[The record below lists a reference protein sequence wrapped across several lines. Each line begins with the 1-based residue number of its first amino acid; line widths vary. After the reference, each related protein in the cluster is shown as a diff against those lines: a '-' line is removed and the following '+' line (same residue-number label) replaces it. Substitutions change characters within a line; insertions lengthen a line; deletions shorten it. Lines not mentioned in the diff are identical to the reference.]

1 MKVVEVRAVRG
12 RAVVAGVP
20 LGDQGAEG
28 AEGSEGSGGSVGRTW
43 GLPPDLVDALQEWAR
58 VAASVGPLAG
68 VPGAHP
74 PARPATPDPTADTVS
89 RRGRHLAARVSVEL
103 AVPVDYCDPVT
114 GHRVALR
121 AVTRTPYPPP
131 VPLPVRSA
139 ESNGA
144 APHPAGEGNGDGTP
158 TPAAAAA
165 EPTPWG
171 TGLVLAV
178 LVAGLVLL
186 ANLALAAPLITGLGV
201 LGLVVD
207 AAVVAGLVPAL
218 WLNRHVPTWRWA
230 VYGTFAGTGVALIFL
245 AVAAF

>member
-1 MKVVEVRAVRG
+1 MRVVELRAVRG
-12 RAVVAGVP
+12 HAMVAGVP
-20 LGDQGAEG
+20 LSDRTD
-28 AEGSEGSGGSVGRTW
+28 GRTW
-43 GLPPDLVDALQEWAR
+43 GLPTDLVDALQEWAR
-58 VAASVGPLAG
+58 VAASVGPFAA
-68 VPGAHP
+68 VPGA
-74 PARPATPDPTADTVS
+74 RPAPPDAAAEAVS
-89 RRGRHLAARVSVEL
+89 RRGRQLAARLSVEL

-121 AVTRTPYPPP
+121 AVTRTPHPPP
-131 VPLPVRSA
+131 VPPLPVRFVDH
-139 ESNGA
+139 GP
-144 APHPAGEGNGDGTP
+144 PHPGDTGTP
-158 TPAAAAA
+158 SPVAAAA

-186 ANLALAAPLITGLGV
+186 ANLALAAPLITGLGP
-201 LGLVVD
+201 LGLLVD

-230 VYGTFAGTGVALIFL
+230 VYGTFAGTGVAFLFL